1 MPLNPIKRKYLIE
14 KTAQE
19 LNLSVDLV
27 DEIVS
32 FYYSSVQKKMSSA
45 EYHSLTIP
53 RLGTFV
59 IKKKSLD
66 EKIAKSQNFIT
77 KIEKDEHISVKT
89 YEMIIEKRVD
99 LEKYLQLKEV
109 ISQEMERKTIVNH
122 KKQLYRDGKS
132 N

>member
-1 MPLNPIKRKYLIE
+1 MNPIKRKYLIE
-14 KTAQE
+14 QTAQQ
-19 LNLSVDLV
+19 LGLSIDVV

-45 EYHSLTIP
+45 EYHSLAIP

-59 IKKKSLD
+59 IKRKSLE

-89 YEMIIEKRVD
+89 YEMIIEKRAD
-99 LEKYLQLKEV
+99 LAKYVQLKDTM
-109 ISQEMERKTIVNH
+109 SQEQERRSIVNL
-122 KKQLYRDGKS
+122 KKQVYRDGKS